1 MYLGQVYYAQRNLP
15 AAKAN
20 LDRAIERA
28 RHVEDRDGEAE
39 ALLWLGMTV
48 ALNGDTEQA
57 TLCYATCRAIAKEAG
72 NERIW
77 AEADRRY
84 TSLPE

>member
-1 MYLGQVYYAQRNLP
+1 MYLGQVYYAQRNLA

-28 RHVEDRDGEAE
+28 RNVEDRDGEAE

-48 ALNGDTEQA
+48 ALNGDAEQA
-57 TLCYATCRAIAKEAG
+57 ARCYTTRRAIAKEAG

-84 TSLPE
+84 TKLPH